1 MRTPS
6 KYSAGIFLAAVVL
19 AAMASAQ
26 DPFVVAP
33 RAYKIA
39 FENEWVRVIRVHYA
53 PLEKI
58 AAHDH
63 PKRQVIFVYLN
74 DGGPVRFKHV
84 EGYSGSFPS
93 TRPATTAGA
102 FRLAAM
108 QGENHEVENLSSVPS
123 DFLQIE
129 LKTEVMDLKSF
140 QGKYLPEPSSSQQ
153 LADSRKIEFE
163 NGQIRVTRLI
173 CKSTEG
179 CSPLEITQPALL
191 IALSSVEMRRDG
203 KGGKP
208 ELKLAAGQTKWLAT
222 NDRFR
227 AAGSP
232 STGSQQLVIEF
243 KTKPAPQRS

>member
-1 MRTPS
+1 MRTPF
-6 KYSAGIFLAAVVL
+6 KYSTGILLAAVVL
-19 AAMASAQ
+19 AVMASAQ

-53 PLEKI
+53 ALENI